1 MHVKCNKGH
10 TFKSKLNNLI
20 IGKNWCSKCREVDY
34 DQTAALFGGQ
44 YIGLVNNDSN
54 SNLPKRRRPA
64 MWRCAEG
71 HEFIEYVN
79 NIRRSPQSKRK
90 CSWCKICKKEG
101 YIFIWDNDKYKSK
114 IIKPND
120 DDSNNNNDDKRE
132 PTTMK
137 KNNNTNTTNYL
148 HA

>member
-1 MHVKCNKGH
+1 
-10 TFKSKLNNLI
+10 
-20 IGKNWCSKCREVDY
+20 
-34 DQTAALFGGQ
+34 
-44 YIGLVNNDSN
+44 
-54 SNLPKRRRPA
+54 

-90 CSWCKICKKEG
+90 CSWCKKCKKEG

-120 DDSNNNNDDKRE
+120 NDSSSSSNNDDIIT
-132 PTTMK
+132 TTM
-137 KNNNTNTTNYL
+137 NNNTTTTTNYL